1 MKKIYLLILLLK
13 TTIQFAA
20 NNNALPNF
28 QVASDLDCLINFE
41 HKISKKEQKKIRE
54 ILIEIALK
62 TDSRETIYAS
72 FSTVFPKLKL
82 NQNSLEKDC
91 ILNRLY
97 ENKATL
103 LACINPVSKELK
115 PINAPS
121 LSENQKQVLLSLMQ
135 LRTFFVLK
143 YAYFDEKKEIF
154 NAQWQ
159 QAISSVFVSK
169 DIEENNAIRLIL
181 NALEDPHVH
190 YKSNKNNVDK
200 PYILKGEMWY
210 VFPFQFKVIN
220 NEIFVSKKQDS
231 KGKLINNNPQIKHGL
246 KILEINGLSSK
257 KWLDS
262 IERKDGPFFQDRN
275 YMLSNMLQLYYLYE
289 KPTTFKFRN
298 TDATTF
304 ELTIER
310 IPLSLTDF
318 QLIFQSATSEKTI
331 ANAKR
336 PHFHYINYEKQS
348 NKLLTEF
355 FKSVSSKDTVV
366 FDFRGYPTQQ
376 VTDATVLLFGTEEK
390 KVSYSLLLNPRTG
403 CYDVHEEIS
412 VFSTKNTPLK
422 KEIKEKQLVLY
433 GIIDNG
439 TGSYVETVVMTY
451 KTYLPDFQLI
461 GEPSAGAWGTM
472 EYEPIGDNGDVSYP
486 YHQFYFYEKKFL
498 NDQNLIKP
506 DIPLTSEGIERFI
519 NFGQLK

>member
-1 MKKIYLLILLLK
+1 MY
-13 TTIQFAA
+13 
-20 NNNALPNF
+20 
-28 QVASDLDCLINFE
+28 
-41 HKISKKEQKKIRE
+41 
-54 ILIEIALK
+54 
-62 TDSRETIYAS
+62 
-72 FSTVFPKLKL
+72 
-82 NQNSLEKDC
+82 
-91 ILNRLY
+91 
-97 ENKATL
+97 
-103 LACINPVSKELK
+103 
-115 PINAPS
+115 
-121 LSENQKQVLLSLMQ
+121 
-135 LRTFFVLK
+135 
-143 YAYFDEKKEIF
+143 
-154 NAQWQ
+154 
-159 QAISSVFVSK
+159 
-169 DIEENNAIRLIL
+169 
-181 NALEDPHVH
+181 
-190 YKSNKNNVDK
+190 
-200 PYILKGEMWY
+200 Y
-210 VFPFQFKVIN
+210 VFPFQFNAIN
-220 NEIFVSKKQDS
+220 NDILVSKKQDP
-231 KGKLINNNPQIKHGL
+231 KGKLINDNPKIKHGL

-310 IPLSLTDF
+310 TPLSLTDF

-366 FDFRGYPTQQ
+366 FDFRGYPTQE
-376 VTDATVLLFGTEEK
+376 VTDATVLLFGIEEK
-390 KVSYSLLLNPRTG
+390 KVSYSLLLNPKTG

-433 GIIDNG
+433 GIIDSG

-451 KTYLPDFQLI
+451 KTYMPDFQLI

-472 EYEPIGDNGDVSYP
+472 EYEPIGDNGDVWYP
-486 YHQFYFYEKKFL
+486 YHKFYFYEKKYL
-498 NDQNLIKP
+498 NDKNLIVP
-506 DIPLTSEGIERFI
+506 DIPMTSEGIEKFI
-519 NFGQLK
+519 NLGQLK